1 MTGVR
6 VALNYSYKT
15 VSSRK
20 TIPPPH
26 PAAVGCVRA
35 YLCVESMHATRHRYE
50 CESESHG
57 DQRRMCKKKLHTRRT
72 VGKEIGDRRARR
84 SEGRVHCTARRVKDP
99 QWAIRCEWKN
109 PRIHTHTPAKIC
121 AAGKQKCSLPMA
133 RHSKRKKEKQY
144 QTETNL
150 HQHRWKMDG
159 MGGRAGQ
166 GIVAISASVQWL
178 WTSHRFS
185 SLFRSA
191 HALSLSMALF
201 FYANA
206 CYTLYIWSNIVFPSG
221 LYHFK

>member
-1 MTGVR
+1 
-6 VALNYSYKT
+6 
-15 VSSRK
+15 
-20 TIPPPH
+20 
-26 PAAVGCVRA
+26 
-35 YLCVESMHATRHRYE
+35 MHATRHRYE

-72 VGKEIGDRRARR
+72 VGKEIGDRRARW
-84 SEGRVHCTARRVKDP
+84 SEGECIALPEGLKTLNERSAASGK
-99 QWAIRCEWKN
+99 IRGST
-109 PRIHTHTPAKIC
+109 HTHQRKSVQRESKSAASPWQDIQRGKKKNNTKPKRTYINI
-121 AAGKQKCSLPMA
+121 AGKWMA
-133 RHSKRKKEKQY
+133 
-144 QTETNL
+144 
-150 HQHRWKMDG
+150 WVG
-159 MGGRAGQ
+159 AGQ